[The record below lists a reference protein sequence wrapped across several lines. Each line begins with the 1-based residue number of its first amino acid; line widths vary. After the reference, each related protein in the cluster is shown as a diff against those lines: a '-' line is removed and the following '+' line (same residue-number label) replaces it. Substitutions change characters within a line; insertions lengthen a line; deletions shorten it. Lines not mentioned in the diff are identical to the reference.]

1 MQAPLCVWRESPP
14 ALPKLPSQ
22 HHYHQKLTFP
32 YHYHQRLMFISTS
45 LSSKIDVYFNIT
57 IITKDWPHLHMI
69 DSEVDS
75 LRYHHHH
82 HHRRLTFISISLSSP
97 KANWPLLTTEERS
110 WRHVVPRAFATQ
122 TMRSPKPIETVMQF
136 HSISKTTYW
145 HEKTICDSRSSSFS
159 LCCLG
164 LGSANHLRQNEGLF
178 EDTAAAKQVSVHSCL
193 PLLIS
198 SYHFP
203 SEQVLS
209 CPAPV
214 ENILV
219 LGLTLLQDSW

>member
-1 MQAPLCVWRESPP
+1 MMMLVIMMMMTIITFGPGAGSPVCVAGIATCSSKAP
-14 ALPKLPSQ
+14 
-22 HHYHQKLTFP
+22 
-32 YHYHQRLMFISTS
+32 ISTS
-45 LSSKIDVYFNIT
+45 LSSKTKTDLCPHITKDWFLSPYHRHHQRLIFIFISITEVGNLRYHHIT
-57 IITKDWPHLHMI
+57 IIT
-69 DSEVDS
+69 S
-75 LRYHHHH
+75 
-82 HHRRLTFISISLSSP
+82 LTFITLSLSP
-97 KANWPLLTTEERS
+97 KADWSLPPVEERF
-110 WRHVVPRAFATQ
+110 WRRVDPRAFASQ
-122 TMRSPKPIETVMQF
+122 AVLSPKPIDTVMQF
-136 HSISKTTYW
+136 PSSPYDLYDIKHSNV
-145 HEKTICDSRSSSFS
+145 CNSRLSSFS

-219 LGLTLLQDSW
+219 LG